1 MTDLDFHNCII
12 PLDKLCPRTQHV
24 VISSIPPSNGE
35 ISSSSPVRS
44 PLNLVE
50 DEQSSTTSIIMFQ
63 EDTKR

>member
-1 MTDLDFHNCII
+1 M
-12 PLDKLCPRTQHV
+12 
-24 VISSIPPSNGE
+24 ISSTLPSNDE
-35 ISSSSPVRS
+35 NIYLKTPQISSPCPALS